1 MRTTELLL
9 TALASIALSDSA
21 QSQAPADPSPKIEKS
36 CVGLSPQATQECLKV
51 AKQMD
56 RDATTPHEPAT
67 KPDSGNS
74 PSPDTVHH
82 SSPTMRTPDEIKA
95 DQKSRKAAESAKK
108 SKPNPDAKPSPQ
120 PPQ

>member
-1 MRTTELLL
+1 MRTTGLLL

-56 RDATTPHEPAT
+56 HDATTPHEPAT

-82 SSPTMRTPDEIKA
+82 SSPTMRTPDQIKA
-95 DQKSRKAAESAKK
+95 DQQSSKAAEAAKK
-108 SKPNPDAKPSPQ
+108 PKPNPAPPSPPSQ
-120 PPQ
+120 

>member
-21 QSQAPADPSPKIEKS
+21 QSQAPADSSPKIEKS

-56 RDATTPHEPAT
+56 HDATTPHQPAT

-74 PSPDTVHH
+74 PSSDTVQH
-82 SSPTMRTPDEIKA
+82 SSPTMRTPDQIKA
-95 DQKSRKAAESAKK
+95 DQKSSKAAESAQ
-108 SKPNPDAKPSPQ
+108 KPKPKPDPRPSPPSQ
-120 PPQ
+120 